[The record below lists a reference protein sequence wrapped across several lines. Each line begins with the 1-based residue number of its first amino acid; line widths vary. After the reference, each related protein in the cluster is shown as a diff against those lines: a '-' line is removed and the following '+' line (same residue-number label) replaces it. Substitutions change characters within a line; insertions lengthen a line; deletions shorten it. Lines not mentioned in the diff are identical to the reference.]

1 MDKPTCLLRCGFSNP
16 DVYPE
21 TCLWKRPESSCSP
34 QGNSWKETHQKP
46 LSSSLRIHKPPQFL
60 RKMGGCHTQMLHGA
74 GSYLPTKLGDFWGF
88 YVGKYSS
95 TMVRIWDRYLSV
107 KKKWYP
113 PVPGLYSDT
122 SRPAGLVQ
130 QFPAIGWTFRTLSVA
145 PTVLTLGRDQVANPG
160 IDRNILENHW
170 TIDKNR

>member
-107 KKKWYP
+107 KKSGTPRYRVYTP
-113 PVPGLYSDT
+113 TRHGLPALSNSFQPSAGRSEPFPWLQRCSLSGGTRSQILGSIET
-122 SRPAGLVQ
+122 SWRIIEQ
-130 QFPAIGWTFRTLSVA
+130 
-145 PTVLTLGRDQVANPG
+145 
-160 IDRNILENHW
+160 
-170 TIDKNR
+170 